1 MAKNTL
7 HQGRAV
13 VILRLSRLRE
23 CEPSIEIEM
32 QRAIYYRYRANNTN
46 TNIILAANDSQQPRA
61 ITI

>member
-1 MAKNTL
+1 
-7 HQGRAV
+7 V